1 MSSMKLMALGGAWA
15 GAMFL
20 SANILSNW
28 LVGRD
33 LLLVATI
40 ISTLVIILIARVT
53 PESK

>member
-1 MSSMKLMALGGAWA
+1 MSSMRLMALGGAWA

-28 LVGRD
+28 LTGRS

-40 ISTLVIILIARVT
+40 VSLLVVLLLARIT

>member
-1 MSSMKLMALGGAWA
+1 MSPMRLMVLGGAWA

-28 LVGRD
+28 LAGRS

-40 ISTLVIILIARVT
+40 VSVLVVLLIARAT

>member
-1 MSSMKLMALGGAWA
+1 MSSMRLMVLGGAWT

-28 LVGRD
+28 LAGRS
-33 LLLVATI
+33 LLLVASI
-40 ISTLVIILIARVT
+40 VSLLIVLLIARIT